1 MVIEVKL
8 YLSLLRHVPD
18 SERRL
23 ERDKWE
29 VPERSTVGQVLEML
43 NLPENEAKILL
54 INGKHT
60 YRGKTL
66 NEGDVLQVVP
76 PLCGG

>member
-1 MVIEVKL
+1 MIIKVRL

-18 SERRL
+18 SDKRL
-23 ERDKWE
+23 DGDKWE

-43 NLPENEAKILL
+43 NLPEEEAKMLL
-54 INGKHT
+54 INGRHT
-60 YRGKTL
+60 YRGRTL
-66 NEGDVLQVVP
+66 KEGDVLQVVP